1 MSIETITFE
10 QPVNEHTR
18 ACLRLEQLFQQL
30 AHCLGGPSV
39 WDSRSALAAI
49 IDILNI
55 LDRPDLKTKLTKE
68 LCRHLANLARLE
80 QTPHV
85 DRKKLSVILI
95 ELEDIIDGLQSVSGR
110 IAQDLRGNDFLT
122 SVRQHLLNPG
132 GICHFDVPA
141 YHDWLQKPSAER
153 VANLNQWYGRFST
166 IQAAV
171 NLLLRLIRD
180 SSQAQSKV
188 AQEGFFQ
195 MPLDA
200 QIPCQL
206 IQVTLSTHESVYP
219 VISVGRYGVAI
230 QFFILN
236 LKDRPTQTTE
246 DVPFKLTCCIM

>member
-1 MSIETITFE
+1 M
-10 QPVNEHTR
+10 V
-18 ACLRLEQLFQQL
+18 
-30 AHCLGGPSV
+30 
-39 WDSRSALAAI
+39 
-49 IDILNI
+49 
-55 LDRPDLKTKLTKE
+55 
-68 LCRHLANLARLE
+68 
-80 QTPHV
+80 
-85 DRKKLSVILI
+85 
-95 ELEDIIDGLQSVSGR
+95 
-110 IAQDLRGNDFLT
+110 
-122 SVRQHLLNPG
+122 NPG

-206 IQVTLSTHESVYP
+206 IQVTLSKHESVYP
-219 VISVGRYGVAI
+219 VVSVGRYGVAI
-230 QFFILN
+230 QFFILS

-246 DVPFKLTCCIM
+246 DVPFKLTCCIL